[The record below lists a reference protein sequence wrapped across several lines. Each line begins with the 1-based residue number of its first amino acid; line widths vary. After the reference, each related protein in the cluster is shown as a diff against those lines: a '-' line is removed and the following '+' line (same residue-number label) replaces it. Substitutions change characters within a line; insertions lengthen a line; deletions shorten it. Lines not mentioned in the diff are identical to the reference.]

1 MDMKKPEKIFIK
13 IIRHDQVLVVWNAPV
28 PTTGRFPG
36 SQLPTHKIAFPVSKN
51 QWLPCPS
58 GMRIIQCSLLTV
70 TRSRRFSTC
79 FPFTRNPSIRFRHL
93 LSYFRYVLIIPST
106 HGKGNE
112 KALFSLLY
120 LLPPGQFS
128 DIRNDH
134 YRSDQQR
141 YYFSHRSCPGHTAN
155 PEYMVKQKHKWYIH
169 RSLAQHGQNNGL
181 SLFSGGLKHSQCKK
195 CHGAGR
201 ADNPQKSSAIRYR
214 LTVIDEQPAHGR
226 RLCIQKHRNGQ
237 GHAKAEDT
245 QSADRIQHTKQ
256 KSLRLSRC
264 RMRRSMMP
272 FCVLHLPKS
281 ARSGSPLP
289 HQTNSRALS

>member
-1 MDMKKPEKIFIK
+1 MSDKFQNHRCIFYTSFIFFCQEPAVQ
-13 IIRHDQVLVVWNAPV
+13 IMSLYLSAN
-28 PTTGRFPG
+28 
-36 SQLPTHKIAFPVSKN
+36 LPVSV
-51 QWLPCPS
+51 S
-58 GMRIIQCSLLTV
+58 FTV
-70 TRSRRFSTC
+70 
-79 FPFTRNPSIRFRHL
+79 
-93 LSYFRYVLIIPST
+93 
-106 HGKGNE
+106 
-112 KALFSLLY
+112 LLY

-237 GHAKAEDT
+237 CHAKAEYT
-245 QSADRIQHTKQ
+245 QSTDRIQHTKQ
-256 KSLRLSRC
+256 KSLRLFRC
-264 RMRRSMMP
+264 RMRRSVMP